1 MDGGGVVDGCHPFM
15 DGLSVGQFG
24 LFLNWALWV
33 VGMLRSLDGRG
44 NDTVFY
50 DLNGVGV
57 GLLCGWGR
65 WC

>member
-1 MDGGGVVDGCHPFM
+1 M

-44 NDTVFY
+44 DDTVFY